1 VVPYLQG
8 LVSAM
13 TRRSADPAT
22 FTRGR
27 DFVQFAER
35 AGCRTRQNGSHV
47 IATAANGRICVIPC
61 HNGDLPTGTRRSILR
76 MFARMGLL
84 AAALASVAAMWT
96 WLA

>member
-1 VVPYLQG
+1 
-8 LVSAM
+8 M

-27 DFVQFAER
+27 EFVAYAEQR
-35 AGCRTRQNGSHV
+35 GCKLRQNGSHV
-47 IATAANGRICVIPC
+47 IATARNGQICVVPV
-61 HNGDLPTGTRRSILR
+61 HHGDLPTGTRRSILR

>member
-1 VVPYLQG
+1 
-8 LVSAM
+8 M

-35 AGCRTRQNGSHV
+35 AGCKTRQNGSHV
-47 IATAANGRICVIPC
+47 IATARNGQICVIPC

-84 AAALASVAAMWT
+84 ALAAVALLATVTLFA
-96 WLA
+96 